1 MTTDMTHRIKA
12 RLDITVSQNPKTP
25 GKYIVLDANYN
36 ISVAEWDGECFAG
49 DCKSVV
55 VGWCPLNRA
64 AKISPADELKLDEML
79 KLYGAFVTVP
89 FSGDASDED

>member
-1 MTTDMTHRIKA
+1 MKTDMTHRIKA
-12 RLDITVSQNPKTP
+12 RLDITVDQDPKNL

-55 VGWCPLNRA
+55 VGWCPLDRA
-64 AKISPADELKLDEML
+64 AEIGPRDESKLDMML
-79 KLYGAFVTVP
+79 ELYGAFVTIP
-89 FSGDASDED
+89 GDAPHDD